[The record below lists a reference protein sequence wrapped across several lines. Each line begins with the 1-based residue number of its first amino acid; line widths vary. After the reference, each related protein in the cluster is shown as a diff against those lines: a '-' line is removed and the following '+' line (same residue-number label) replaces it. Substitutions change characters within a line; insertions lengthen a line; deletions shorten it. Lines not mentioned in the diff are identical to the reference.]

1 MYSLIA
7 QLSTTDNSTFLAH
20 SEPLDGIHDN
30 SPENRVISP
39 PTIPLYGSRTEADT
53 RGLVTQEQ
61 RDTDHLAEFFAGWAL
76 VNSHRFRR
84 FTIITTKPL
93 KSWNLWNHVDVKE
106 TAMDFFKAYGVD
118 YRTYWSRLKGK
129 ASSSLS
135 SSKDKDKEKKQGAK
149 SPSKEKKQ
157 GVNSPSRNDAAKMGS
172 AQGPARL

>member
-7 QLSTTDNSTFLAH
+7 QLSITDNGTFLTH
-20 SEPLDGIHDN
+20 SEPLDGIHDD

-39 PTIPLYGSRTEADT
+39 PTIPLYGSRTEDDT
-53 RGLVTQEQ
+53 GGLVTQEQ

-93 KSWNLWNHVDVKE
+93 KRWNSWNHVDVKE

-118 YRTYWSRLKGK
+118 YRTYWSQLKGK
-129 ASSSLS
+129 ASSSSSSS
-135 SSKDKDKEKKQGAK
+135 SSKDKEKEKKQGAE
-149 SPSKEKKQ
+149 SPSK
-157 GVNSPSRNDAAKMGS
+157 SDAVKMGS

>member
-7 QLSTTDNSTFLAH
+7 QLSTIDNGTFLTH
-20 SEPLDGIHDN
+20 SEPLDGIHDE

-39 PTIPLYGSRTEADT
+39 RSIPHYGSRTKEDAGGLAT
-53 RGLVTQEQ
+53 REQ

-76 VNSHRFRR
+76 VNSNRFRR
-84 FTIITTKPL
+84 FTIVTTKPL
-93 KSWNLWNHVDVKE
+93 KSWNAWNHVDVKE

-129 ASSSLS
+129 AASSSS
-135 SSKDKDKEKKQGAK
+135 WSSKDKEEKKQGAE
-149 SPSKEKKQ
+149 SPSKYNVAE
-157 GVNSPSRNDAAKMGS
+157 MGS